1 VSPDRAVRE
10 AATHRPLDEEVN
22 ISNTNSRPSATV
34 SLQRASLRYG
44 DILGLSPTTFEL
56 PEGGGIT
63 GLLGPNGA
71 GKSTLIQL
79 LSGLLPPSGGE
90 VRIFGEAPFRNPR
103 VLSRL
108 GFVPEGD
115 RFPAGLRGIPWL
127 RMMGELSGLKGAGL
141 RAAMARALA
150 AVGMEQNGLKP
161 FSEMSKGMRQR
172 MRLAQALLHDP
183 EFLLLDEPFNGMDP
197 EARLLLMEMLRNL
210 ASEGRR
216 ILVSS
221 HILGEVAQLTDRILL
236 LFRGRLLAE
245 GSVAEI
251 RELLDRHPVEL
262 RIGAESAQF
271 VARWAVEQEELV
283 ALRMEEGGAVLA
295 VRNPRSFLPKLQAAV
310 LEGEL
315 PLRSLDPLDLNL
327 DAVFQFL
334 TKDHE

>member
-1 VSPDRAVRE
+1 MSP
-10 AATHRPLDEEVN
+10 
-22 ISNTNSRPSATV
+22 TV

-90 VRIFGEAPFRNPR
+90 VRIFGEAPFRNPQ

-115 RFPAGLRGIPWL
+115 RFPTGLRGIPWL
-127 RMMGELSGLKGAGL
+127 RMMGELSGLRGSGLQGA
-141 RAAMARALA
+141 MERALSV
-150 AVGMEQNGLKP
+150 VGMELNGRKP

-172 MRLAQALLHDP
+172 MRLAQALLHNP

-197 EARLLLMEMLRNL
+197 EARLLLMDMLRSL
-210 ASEGRR
+210 ATAGRR

-262 RIGAESAQF
+262 RIGAESAQA
-271 VARWAVEQEELV
+271 VARWAVEHDELV
-283 ALRMEEGGAVLA
+283 ALRMEEAGAVLA
-295 VRNPRSFLPKLQAAV
+295 VRNPRSILPKLQAAV
-310 LEGEL
+310 LAGEL
-315 PLRSLDPLDLNL
+315 PLLSLDPLDLNL

-334 TKDHE
+334 TKDHA

>member
-1 VSPDRAVRE
+1 M
-10 AATHRPLDEEVN
+10 
-22 ISNTNSRPSATV
+22 SATV

-90 VRIFGEAPFRNPR
+90 VKVFGQTPFRNAA
-103 VLSRL
+103 VLARIGL
-108 GFVPEGD
+108 VPEGD
-115 RFPAGLRGIPWL
+115 RFPVGLRGHHWL
-127 RMMGELSGLKGAGL
+127 RMMGELSGLAGSKL
-141 RAAMARALA
+141 EGAMAQAMA
-150 AVGMEQNGLKP
+150 AVGMEVNGRKL
-161 FSEMSKGMRQR
+161 FAEMSKGMRQR

-183 EFLLLDEPFNGMDP
+183 EFLILDEPFNGMDP
-197 EARLLLMEMLRNL
+197 EARLQLMDLLRQQ
-210 ASEGRR
+210 AAAGRR

-262 RIGAESAQF
+262 RIGAESAQA
-271 VARWAVEQEELV
+271 VARWAVEHEELV
-283 ALRMEEGGAVLA
+283 ALRMEDSGAVLA
-295 VRNPRSFLPKLQAAV
+295 VRNPRSFLPKLQEAV
-310 LEGEL
+310 LKGEL

-334 TKDHE
+334 TKDHA